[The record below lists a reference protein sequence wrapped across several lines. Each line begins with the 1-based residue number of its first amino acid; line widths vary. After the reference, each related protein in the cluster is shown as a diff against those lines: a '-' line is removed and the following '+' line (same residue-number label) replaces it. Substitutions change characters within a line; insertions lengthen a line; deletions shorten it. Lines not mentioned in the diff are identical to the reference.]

1 MTGTQEYDFYFEM
14 AGRAGYQGPND
25 PSGEYFTNKDLE
37 QSLTREIIQNSM
49 DAKAEHSSCVTVEF
63 DLRSVPTDDVPGIG
77 TLRKSIAAAL
87 AASQD
92 LQGRK
97 YLAEA
102 LQSVESDIVPV
113 LRIGDYGTK
122 GLTGSESK
130 DMPLTPLSTL
140 TRSTG
145 ASSSEGS
152 RGGSFGIGSAVGP
165 LASKMRTVA
174 YTSKPTGEDDVV
186 FAALSKLASHRDESD
201 EWRQGTG
208 YYTSLLEDDFKY
220 LRNPA
225 PFGQFPNRSVDGTD
239 LYIFDYREA
248 GRDSGL
254 ADVKRAAVENFMVA
268 IHRGVLVVKGR
279 TEDHEWIL
287 NSETLASA
295 IDEDDHLVRTARPFY
310 RALTESQP
318 VVQTLK
324 TVGEVELYLFVDDT
338 LEKKL
343 GTQVMRK
350 PLMKVDV
357 MNHTIHVPY
366 AAIFI
371 CSNDAG
377 NSRLREIE
385 PPTHD
390 RWNDRGPRSDGTAV
404 REIRKFIREEL
415 MRMIPQK
422 LGKSTSIKGLAKFL
436 PIDLGADEQSSG
448 RGGTKSSDRAPAET
462 ETPRRLGR
470 PEKYGHL
477 DWQGQ
482 GAVSLPVSQSGA
494 ADGDSDTDGRRGNRN
509 GAKSSG
515 DGNRK
520 DTESGGVAGDGR
532 SRILSRNIKFRS
544 FAEQSDGQSTIVLTA
559 LDDVDGDL
567 ELSAFGAGSADVY
580 DVPIEKVLMRT
591 TGGLQELDVQGSTIR
606 GIKMERNQRI
616 NLQVT
621 FGHGGRYRLGVK
633 NG

>member
-1 MTGTQEYDFYFEM
+1 MTDTQEYDFYFEA

-49 DAKAEHSSCVTVEF
+49 DAKSAHSSCVTVEF
-63 DLRSVPTDDVPGIG
+63 DLRAVATDEIPGIK
-77 TLRKSIAAAL
+77 TLRDSIAAAL

-102 LQSVESDIVPV
+102 LHSVESDVVPV

-130 DMPLTPLSTL
+130 DTPLTPLSTL

-174 YTSKPTGEDDVV
+174 YTSKPFDEDHIV
-186 FAALSKLASHRDESD
+186 FAAISKLASHRDNNN

-208 YYTSLLEDDFKY
+208 YYTSLLENDFKY

-225 PFGQFPNRSVDGTD
+225 PFGHFPARSVDGTD
-239 LYIFDYREA
+239 LFIFDYREA

-268 IHRGVLVVKGR
+268 IHRGALVVKGR
-279 TEDHEWIL
+279 TEGHEWIL
-287 NSETLASA
+287 NSETLSGA
-295 IDEDDHLVRTARPFY
+295 IDADDHLVRSARPFY
-310 RALTESQP
+310 RALTESEP
-318 VVQTLK
+318 VVATLK

-357 MNHTIHVPY
+357 LNHTIHVPY

-371 CSNDAG
+371 CANDAG

-390 RWNDRGPRSDGTAV
+390 RWNDRGPRSDGAAV

-422 LGKSTSIKGLAKFL
+422 LGKSASIKGLAKFL
-436 PIDLGADEQSSG
+436 PIDLGAEEG
-448 RGGTKSSDRAPAET
+448 KGIGGTRSSDRVPSEK
-462 ETPRRLGR
+462 ESPRRLGR
-470 PEKYGHL
+470 PEKLDHL
-477 DWQGQ
+477 DWRDQ
-482 GAVSLPVSQSGA
+482 GAVSVPVSQYGA
-494 ADGDSDTDGRRGNRN
+494 ADGDSETEGRRGNKA
-509 GAKSSG
+509 GSASSG
-515 DGNRK
+515 DGDRK
-520 DTESGGVAGDGR
+520 DTDSGGVLGDGR
-532 SRILSRNIKFRS
+532 SRILPRTIKFRS
-544 FAEQSDGQSTIVLTA
+544 FAEHTDGQSTVVVTA
-559 LDDVDGDL
+559 LEDVNGDL
-567 ELSAFGAGSADVY
+567 ELSAYGAGNADVY
-580 DVPIEKVLMRT
+580 DVPIEKVMMRT
-591 TGGLQELDVQGSTIR
+591 ASGMHELDVQGSTIR
-606 GIKMERNQRI
+606 GLKLDRNQKI

>member
-1 MTGTQEYDFYFEM
+1 MTDIHEYDFYFER

-49 DAKAEHSSCVTVEF
+49 DARSEHSSCVTVEF
-63 DLRSVPTDDVPGIG
+63 DLRSVPTDEVPGIE
-77 TLRKSIAAAL
+77 TLRDSIAAAL

-102 LQSVESDIVPV
+102 LNSVQSEVVPV
-113 LRIGDYGTK
+113 LRIGDYGTM

-130 DMPLTPLSTL
+130 DTPLTPLSTL

-165 LASKMRTVA
+165 LASRMRTVA
-174 YTSKPTGEDDVV
+174 YTSKPLGEDDIV
-186 FAALSKLASHRDESD
+186 FAALSKLASHRDHSN

-225 PFGQFPNRSVDGTD
+225 PFGQFPSRSVDGTD

-268 IHRGVLVVKGR
+268 IHRGALVVKGR

-295 IDEDDHLVRTARPFY
+295 IDDDDHLVGTARPFY

-318 VVQTLK
+318 VIATLK

-357 MNHTIHVPY
+357 LNHTIHVPY

-371 CSNDAG
+371 CANDAG

-390 RWNDRGPRSDGTAV
+390 RWNDRGPRSDGAAV

-415 MRMIPQK
+415 LRMIPQK
-422 LGKSTSIKGLAKFL
+422 LGKSASIKGLARFL
-436 PIDLGADEQSSG
+436 PIDLGADEEG
-448 RGGTKSSDRAPAET
+448 GGVGGTRPSDRTASDKES
-462 ETPRRLGR
+462 PRRLGR
-470 PEKYGHL
+470 PEKYDHL
-477 DWQGQ
+477 DWRDQ
-482 GAVSLPVSQSGA
+482 GAVSVPVSQSGA
-494 ADGDSDTDGRRGNRN
+494 ADSDSEIAGRRGNRA
-509 GAKSSG
+509 GSASSG
-515 DGNRK
+515 NGNRQ
-520 DTESGGVAGDGR
+520 DTDSGGVAGDGR
-532 SRILSRNIKFRS
+532 SRILPRTIKFRS
-544 FAEQSDGQSTIVLTA
+544 FAEQTDGKSTIVVTA
-559 LDDVDGDL
+559 LEDVDGDL
-567 ELSAFGAGSADVY
+567 ELSAYGAGSADVY
-580 DVPIEKVLMRT
+580 DVPIERVLLRT

-606 GIKMERNQRI
+606 GLKLERNQRI